1 VSRLL
6 NAAHHP
12 EVVFTLRV
20 HGCPCNFSRFDL
32 GESTSLADL
41 ATDWCAMIVGFHFLP
56 LAGIFRAP
64 NLRAIGILMMLW
76 CAISWVLFRSESI
89 AISASLGTGILLWA
103 TCVAALFRA
112 QRIAYSLC
120 T

>member
-1 VSRLL
+1 MRHTTLKWFLLFVCMDVLAISLVSILANRL
-6 NAAHHP
+6 H
-12 EVVFTLRV
+12 
-20 HGCPCNFSRFDL
+20 C
-32 GESTSLADL
+32 ADL
-41 ATDWCAMIVGFHFLP
+41 ATDWCAMIVGLHFRP